1 MRIVRQSVSKPVRGD
16 LPAPSSALRALFP
29 DVEELTIELDFVP
42 ESGWSP
48 SHQRR
53 ILRPAARASFR
64 YPCPFP
70 GCSGWF
76 DLDEPTQ
83 ALLQSHE
90 NSLVSELYC
99 TGVRPRDRTIGKPC
113 QAHVKYRV
121 VATYGQNT

>member
-1 MRIVRQSVSKPVRGD
+1 MTID
-16 LPAPSSALRALFP
+16 LEF
-29 DVEELTIELDFVP
+29 TP
-42 ESGWSP
+42 ETGWSP

-76 DLDEPTQ
+76 DLGEPTQ

-90 NSLVSELYC
+90 DSLVSELYC
-99 TGVRPRDRTIGKPC
+99 SGVRPKDRTLGKPC
-113 QAHVKYRV
+113 QAHMKYRV
-121 VATYGQNT
+121 VATYGQST